1 MKNMNRIRGCLL
13 GGAIGDALGYAI
25 EFSSESAIFAKYGEK
40 GISEYELSDGK
51 AIISDDTQMTMFTA
65 CGIIH
70 GLLSGA
76 SDNAERARYIY
87 GCYLDWL
94 KTQSFYEEKDECKS
108 WLGKIDEL
116 FERRAPGNTCLSALM
131 SGECGSIESRINH
144 SKGCG
149 GVMRVAPIG
158 LYFGGLLSQDET
170 DLLGAEAAA
179 ITHGH
184 ELAFVPAAALVH
196 IVSKLAF
203 FECDTVAQ
211 AVDSAIDAVNRLFG
225 ELDEEGTTVKLLERA
240 KELAL
245 SDIPTLD
252 AIHTLGEG
260 WVGEEAL
267 AIAVYCALKFED
279 DFEVAI
285 CAAVNHGG
293 DSDSTGAICGNI
305 VGALTGLEGLPR
317 KYLEK
322 LELREEILE
331 LSDDLYYTRL
341 LTPEEFLGGDKQR
354 EKYKNH
360 AYKG

>member
-1 MKNMNRIRGCLL
+1 MKNMNEIRGCLL
-13 GGAIGDALGYAI
+13 GGAIGDALGYAV
-25 EFSSESAIFAKYGEK
+25 EFSSESEISAKYGEK
-40 GISEYELSDGK
+40 GITDYELCDGK

-70 GLLSGA
+70 SLLSGA
-76 SDNAERARYIY
+76 TSNEERIGYIY
-87 GCYLDWL
+87 SCYIDWL
-94 KTQSFYEEKDECKS
+94 ITQSFFDERSECKC
-108 WLGKIDEL
+108 WLGSIDDL
-116 FERRAPGNTCLSALM
+116 FARRAPGNTCLNSLM
-131 SGECGSIESRINH
+131 SGACGNTAVRINH

-158 LYFGGLLSQDET
+158 LYFGGLMSQD
-170 DLLGAEAAA
+170 DIDKLGAEAAA

-184 ELAFVPAAALVH
+184 ELGFVPAAALVH

-203 FECDTVAQ
+203 FECDSIAE
-211 AVDSAIDAVNRLFG
+211 AVDSAIEAVERLFG
-225 ELDEEGTTVKLLERA
+225 DYDIEGTTVKLLRKA
-240 KELAL
+240 KELAA
-245 SDIPTLD
+245 SDVPTLE

-267 AIAVYCALKFED
+267 AIAVYCALKYED
-279 DFEVAI
+279 DFESAV

-305 VGALTGLEGLPR
+305 VGTFVGLSGLPR
-317 KYLEK
+317 KYLER

-354 EKYKNH
+354 EKYKNRT
-360 AYKG
+360 YKG